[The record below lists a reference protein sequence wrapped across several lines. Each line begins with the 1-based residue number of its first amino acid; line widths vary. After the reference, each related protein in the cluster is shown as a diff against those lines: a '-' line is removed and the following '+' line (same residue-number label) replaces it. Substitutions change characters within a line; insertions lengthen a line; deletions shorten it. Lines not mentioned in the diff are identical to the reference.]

1 MITFQE
7 NTHFSQALPCTR
19 KEFWEQVKRPTTRW
33 RIDMRRAIIAAV
45 EASKTQ
51 GAVAL
56 HNLLQNSEY
65 QKFLIKKQGMKKKAA
80 K

>member
-33 RIDMRRAIIAAV
+33 RIDMRRAQGGMGEKDRCR
-45 EASKTQ
+45 EAFGFCPRGQRQS
-51 GAVAL
+51 ASVY
-56 HNLLQNSEY
+56 LL
-65 QKFLIKKQGMKKKAA
+65 L
-80 K
+80 